1 MAELMNNFKW
11 DLNAFGGMPQSMDM
25 MSGSGAEYPTTE
37 YSGINLRSTPKGVG
51 SNPYG
56 VFSSKDPQTGEMQL
70 GKLGQGI
77 GAFTGLAN
85 AYLGWQQFSIAKQQ
99 MDQNKKIFNLN
110 FANQAQT
117 TNTALEDRQRAR
129 VASHAAGGVESVDSY
144 MAKNRVSGQGI

>member
-25 MSGSGAEYPTTE
+25 MSGSGADYPPPEYA
-37 YSGINLRSTPKGVG
+37 GINLRNTTKGAD

-56 VFSSKDPQTGEMQL
+56 LWNYKDPVTKETQL

-117 TNTALEDRQRAR
+117 TNTQLEDRQRAR
-129 VASHAAGGVESVDSY
+129 VASHAAGDVESVDSY
-144 MAKNRVSGQGI
+144 MARNRVSGQGI